1 MRKTSILLLI
11 LLVCHAYAEVASLK
25 GAFGS
30 KFKVG
35 TSVSPHELNSGAA
48 FIKHHFNSITPEN
61 ELKPDA
67 IINQQACQQKGNN
80 VNTQVVFNSG
90 TKAVLKFCQDN
101 GIALRGHTFVWY
113 SQTPD
118 WFFRQNF
125 QTYGNYVSKDVMN
138 QRLESLIK
146 NTFALIKSDF
156 PSLNVYAYDVCNELF
171 VNNGGGLRPASN
183 SKWMQVY
190 GDDSFIINAFT
201 YARKYAPSGCKLF
214 INDYNEYMTAKTND
228 IYNMAMKLKQ
238 RGIIDGIGMQSH
250 IGVNFPSFNDYKK
263 ALEKFLSTGL
273 EVHISELDIAYE
285 NNFSAQATYFKNI
298 FKLAVDKAGPGK
310 LTCLTVWGT
319 NDAVSWISDKKA
331 LLFSSGYTPKQ
342 AYYSVMEVA
351 PSGGNNNGGNN
362 NGGNNNGGNNN
373 QNTNTNTNLPSGTKY
388 IIVNRLS
395 GKAVGVQYDSTDD
408 GANVHQWSLNGKTSE
423 EWICTNMGDGYKF
436 TNVNANKCLE
446 VYNLSK
452 NNGGNIAIWPNTG
465 VSNQRWDI
473 EDAGNGYV
481 FLKNRYSGLYLDVE
495 KKSTEDG
502 GNIIQYQFNGNGNQQ
517 WKLVAA

>member
-1 MRKTSILLLI
+1 MQKIAILI
-11 LLVCHAYAEVASLK
+11 LILNLAFYVKSADVASLK
-25 GAFGS
+25 DAFGS

-35 TSVSPHELNSGAA
+35 TCVSPGELNTGAS
-48 FIKHHFNSITPEN
+48 FIKRHFNSITPEN

-67 IINQQACQQKGNN
+67 IINQQACQQRGNN

-90 TKAVLKFCQDN
+90 TRAILKFCQDN

-118 WFFRQNF
+118 WFFRENF
-125 QTYGNYVSKDVMN
+125 QSYGNYVNKNVMN
-138 QRLESLIK
+138 QRLESFIK
-146 NTFALIKSDF
+146 NTFALLAQDYPNLK
-156 PSLNVYAYDVCNELF
+156 VYAYDVCNELF

-228 IYNMAMKLKQ
+228 IYNMALKLKQ
-238 RGIIDGIGMQSH
+238 KGIIDGIGMQSH
-250 IGVNFPSFNDYKK
+250 VGVNFPSFQDYKK

-285 NNFSAQATYFKNI
+285 NNFNAQATYFKNV
-298 FKLAVDKAGPGK
+298 FQLAVDKAGPGK
-310 LTCLTVWGT
+310 VTCLTVWGT
-319 NDAVSWISDKKA
+319 NDGNSWISDKKA
-331 LLFSSGYTPKQ
+331 LLFSSGYSPKQ

-351 PSGGNNNGGNN
+351 KNLPSGGSNNNNN
-362 NGGNNNGGNNN
+362 NNN
-373 QNTNTNTNLPSGTKY
+373 QNTNTNLPSGTKY
-388 IIVNRLS
+388 VIVNRLS
-395 GKAVGVQYDSTDD
+395 GKAVGVYWDLTDD
-408 GANVHQWSLNGKTSE
+408 GTNVHQWSINGKTSE
-423 EWICTNMGDGYKF
+423 EWICTKMSDGYKF

-446 VYNLSK
+446 VYNMSK
-452 NNGGNIAIWPNTG
+452 ENSGNIVIWPDTG
-465 VSNQRWDI
+465 VSNQRWEI
-473 EDAGNGYV
+473 QDAGEGYV
-481 FLKNRYSGLYLDVE
+481 FLKNVYSGLYLDVE
-495 KKSTEDG
+495 KKSMEDG

-517 WKLVAA
+517 WKLVPA

>member
-1 MRKTSILLLI
+1 MNKIAILLI
-11 LLVCHAYAEVASLK
+11 LLNLAFFVQTQEVASLK
-25 GAFGS
+25 DAFGS

-35 TSVSPHELNSGAA
+35 TSVSPGELSKGAA

-90 TKAVLKFCQDN
+90 TRTTLKFCQDN

-118 WFFRQNF
+118 WFFRENF
-125 QTYGNYVSKDVMN
+125 QNYGNYVDKNTMN
-138 QRLESLIK
+138 KRLESLIR
-146 NTFALIKSDF
+146 NTFELIKRDF
-156 PSLNVYAYDVCNELF
+156 PKLNVYAYDICNELF

-183 SKWMQVY
+183 SNWMKVY

-214 INDYNEYMTAKTND
+214 INDFNEYMTAKTND

-250 IGVNFPSFNDYKK
+250 IGVNWPSFNDYKK

-273 EVHISELDIAYE
+273 EVHISELDIASE

-298 FKLAVDKAGPGK
+298 YQLAVDKAGPGK

-331 LLFSSGYTPKQ
+331 LLFSAGYAPKQ

-351 PSGGNNNGGNN
+351 KNLPSGGNNQ
-362 NGGNNNGGNNN
+362 N
-373 QNTNTNTNLPSGTKY
+373 QNQNLPSGTKY

-395 GKAVGVQYDSTDD
+395 GKAIGVHWDSTDD
-408 GANVHQWSLNGKTSE
+408 GANVHQWTLNGKTSE

-436 TNVNANKCLE
+436 TNVNANKCLD

-452 NNGGNIAIWPNTG
+452 ENGGNIVIWPDTG
-465 VSNQRWDI
+465 VSNQRFEI
-473 EDAGNGYV
+473 ENASDGYV
-481 FLKNRYSGLYLDVE
+481 YLKSVYSGLYLDVE
-495 KKSTEDG
+495 KKSKEDG

-517 WKLVAA
+517 WKLVPA

>member
-1 MRKTSILLLI
+1 MSKNFFYNKMRTIIILLIALN
-11 LLVCHAYAEVASLK
+11 LVFHVETGDVASLK
-25 GAFGS
+25 DAFGS

-35 TSVSPHELNSGAA
+35 TSVSPGELNKGAA
-48 FIKHHFNSITPEN
+48 FIKRHFNSITPEN

-90 TKAVLKFCQDN
+90 TRATLKFCQDN

-125 QTYGNYVSKDVMN
+125 QSYGNYVSKDIMN
-138 QRLESLIK
+138 KRLESLIK
-146 NTFALIKSDF
+146 NTFALIAKDF
-156 PSLNVYAYDVCNELF
+156 PRLNVYAYDVCNELF

-238 RGIIDGIGMQSH
+238 KGIIDGIGMQSH
-250 IGVNFPSFNDYKK
+250 VGVNFPSFNDYKK
-263 ALEKFLSTGL
+263 ALEKFASTGL
-273 EVHISELDIAYE
+273 QVHISELDIAYE
-285 NNFSAQATYFKNI
+285 NNFNAQAQFFKNI
-298 FKLAVDKAGPGK
+298 FQLAVNNAGK
-310 LTCLTVWGT
+310 VTCLTVWGT
-319 NDAVSWISDKKA
+319 NDGVSWIKDKKA
-331 LLFSSGYTPKQ
+331 LLFSDGYNPKQ

-351 PSGGNNNGGNN
+351 PKNNGGSSNTN
-362 NGGNNNGGNNN
+362 PNPS
-373 QNTNTNTNLPSGTKY
+373 TNTNTNGGTKY

-395 GKAVGVQYDSTDD
+395 GKALGVKYDSTDN
-408 GANVHQWSLNGKTSE
+408 GANVHQWALNGKTSE
-423 EWICTNMGDGYKF
+423 EWIVTDMGNGYKF
-436 TNVNANKCLE
+436 MNVNANKNLD
-446 VYNLSK
+446 VYEKSK
-452 NNGGNIAIWPNTG
+452 ENGGNIIIWADNG
-465 VSNQRWDI
+465 GQNQRWDI
-473 EDAGNGYV
+473 EQGPDGYV
-481 FLKNRYSGLYLDVE
+481 FIKSRLSGLYLDVE
-495 KKSTEDG
+495 KKSKEDG
-502 GNIIQYQFNGNGNQQ
+502 GNIIQYQHNGNGNQQ
-517 WKLVAA
+517 WKLVKA

>member
-1 MRKTSILLLI
+1 MQKVAILLLI
-11 LLVCHAYAEVASLK
+11 LNLAFFVETQDVTSLK
-25 GAFGS
+25 DTFGS
-30 KFKVG
+30 KFKMG
-35 TSVSPHELNSGAA
+35 TCVSPRELNTGSA
-48 FIKHHFNSITPEN
+48 FIKKHFNSITPEN

-67 IINQQACQQKGNN
+67 IINQQACQQRGNN

-118 WFFRQNF
+118 WFFRENF
-125 QTYGNYVSKDVMN
+125 QNYGAYVNKNVMN

-146 NTFALIKSDF
+146 NTFALLKSDY
-156 PSLNVYAYDVCNELF
+156 PYLNVYAYDVCNELF
-171 VNNGGGLRPASN
+171 VNNGGGMRPASN

-190 GDDSFIINAFT
+190 GDDSFVINAFT

-228 IYNMAMKLKQ
+228 IYNMALKLKQ

-250 IGVNFPSFNDYKK
+250 VGVNFPSFSDYKK

-285 NNFSAQATYFKNI
+285 NNPNAQATYFKNV
-298 FKLAVDKAGPGK
+298 FQLAVDKAGPGK
-310 LTCLTVWGT
+310 VTCLTIWGT
-319 NDAVSWISDKKA
+319 NDGNSWIADKKA
-331 LLFSSGYTPKQ
+331 LLFAAGYTPKQ
-342 AYYSVMEVA
+342 AYYSVMEVGKNL
-351 PSGGNNNGGNN
+351 PSGGSNNNNN
-362 NGGNNNGGNNN
+362 NNNN
-373 QNTNTNTNLPSGTKY
+373 QNTNTNTNLPTGTTY
-388 IIVNRLS
+388 TIVNRLS
-395 GKAVGVQYDSTDD
+395 KKAVGLYWDLTDD
-408 GANVHQWSLNGKTSE
+408 GTNVHQWELNGKTSE
-423 EWICTNMGDGYKF
+423 DWIFTQGSAGYKI
-436 TNVNANKCLE
+436 TNVAANKCLE

-452 NNGGNIAIWPNTG
+452 DNGGNIAIWHDTG
-465 VSNQRWDI
+465 ATNQRWVI

-481 FLKNRYSGLYLDVE
+481 YLKNAYSGLYLDVE
-495 KKSTEDG
+495 KKSLEDG

-517 WKLVAA
+517 WQLVKK

>member
-1 MRKTSILLLI
+1 MQKIAILLLI
-11 LLVCHAYAEVASLK
+11 LNLAFYVKTADVASLK
-25 GAFGS
+25 DAFGS

-35 TSVSPHELNSGAA
+35 TCVSPGELNTGAS
-48 FIKHHFNSITPEN
+48 FIKKHFNSITPEN

-90 TKAVLKFCQDN
+90 TRATLKFCQDN

-118 WFFRQNF
+118 WFFRENF
-125 QTYGNYVSKDVMN
+125 QSYGNYVSKTVMN
-138 QRLESLIK
+138 QRLESFIK
-146 NTFALIKSDF
+146 NTFDLLAKDY
-156 PSLNVYAYDVCNELF
+156 PNLNVYAYDICNELF
-171 VNNGGGLRPASN
+171 VNGGGGLRPASD

-201 YARKYAPSGCKLF
+201 YARKYAPKGCKLF
-214 INDYNEYMTAKTND
+214 INDFNEYMTAKTND
-228 IYNMAMKLKQ
+228 IYNMALKLKQ
-238 RGIIDGIGMQSH
+238 KGIIDGIGMQSH
-250 IGVNFPSFNDYKK
+250 VGVNFPSFSDYKK

-285 NNFSAQATYFKNI
+285 NNPTAQATYFKNV
-298 FKLAVDKAGPGK
+298 FQLAVDKAGPGK
-310 LTCLTVWGT
+310 VTCLTVWGT
-319 NDAVSWISDKKA
+319 NDGNSWISDKKA
-331 LLFSSGYTPKQ
+331 LLFSAGYNPKQ

-351 PSGGNNNGGNN
+351 QNLPSGGSSSSSNNG
-362 NGGNNNGGNNN
+362 
-373 QNTNTNTNLPSGTKY
+373 NTNTNLPSGTKY
-388 IIVNRLS
+388 VIVNRMS
-395 GKAVGVQYDSTDD
+395 GKAVGVHWDSTDD
-408 GANVHQWSLNGKTSE
+408 GANVHQWTINGKTSE
-423 EWICTNMGDGYKF
+423 EWICTQMSDGYKF

-452 NNGGNIAIWPNTG
+452 DNGGNIAIWPDTG
-465 VSNQRWDI
+465 VSNQRWTI
-473 EDAGNGYV
+473 ENAADGYV
-481 FLKNRYSGLYLDVE
+481 YLKNVYSGLYLDVE

-517 WKLVAA
+517 WKLVPA